1 MFVKRLL
8 SSIVLVALLLLFI
21 LCYNRYALAA
31 AVLFLSLCAY
41 RELMRACALSG
52 HLKNEK
58 PLSEHPNLFGCFTDI
73 ELLGYCGI
81 IAYYGVMVFTA
92 DRTFLLITVFG
103 ILILFMFLYVFTF
116 PKYHAREIMMSFFN
130 VIYAPLMLTFIYMT
144 RELPHGV
151 YAVWMIFISSW
162 ICDTCAYCVG
172 KLCGKHKLTPV
183 LSPKKTIEGSVGGIL
198 GSAIVGG
205 LFAHFL
211 IRPVYPDVKYAALF
225 FALIAAVG
233 AVISQVGDLAA
244 SGLKRNMEIK
254 DFGKLIPGHGGV
266 MDRFDSVVFTA
277 PVVFFLT
284 LLLTKQV

>member
-1 MFVKRLL
+1 MFLKRLL
-8 SSIVLVALLLLFI
+8 SSIVLVILALLFLITGGLPLLLQLLLL
-21 LCYNRYALAA
+21 
-31 AVLFLSLCAY
+31 SLVSY
-41 RELMRACALSG
+41 RELMAAC
-52 HLKNEK
+52 HLAGGEK
-58 PLSEHPNLFGCFTDI
+58 DGKKTLCSSPEI
-73 ELLGYCGI
+73 LGYCGI
-81 IAYYGVMVFTA
+81 AAYYAVM
-92 DRTFLLITVFG
+92 FLVPEKAYLLVTVF
-103 ILILFMFLYVFTF
+103 LVLSAFMALFVAAY
-116 PKYHAREIMMSFFN
+116 PKYGIREIMMSVFCLF
-130 VIYAPLMLTFIYMT
+130 YAPLMMSFIYLT
-144 RELPHGV
+144 RELTMGI